1 LSALLVRIAI
11 LLVAAGLL
19 TLLAVLTAL
28 LLLLAIAIMVGL
40 LRFLALLILAVLILV
55 GHRPSPAKCR
65 DMPSSRGIRPTG
77 APVDSSP
84 AAAVRPAV
92 TFAARLLIGP
102 LNHSIHL
109 IRFL

>member
-28 LLLLAIAIMVGL
+28 LLLLAIAILVGL
-40 LRFLALLILAVLILV
+40 LRFLALLILV